1 MGLAES
7 RPTLRWSALVS
18 STPRLVIAWRRDT
31 LHPARLRCLT
41 EPTVDRCS
49 DASTGFVEACH
60 PPKEYGMICS
70 LCTFNYARLYI
81 YNSQLGFDPGQPI
94 VELSMFKAAQESAC
108 QVAHG

>member
-81 YNSQLGFDPGQPI
+81 VTTCGQAR
-94 VELSMFKAAQESAC
+94 MFLDQGALFEDEPKST
-108 QVAHG
+108 